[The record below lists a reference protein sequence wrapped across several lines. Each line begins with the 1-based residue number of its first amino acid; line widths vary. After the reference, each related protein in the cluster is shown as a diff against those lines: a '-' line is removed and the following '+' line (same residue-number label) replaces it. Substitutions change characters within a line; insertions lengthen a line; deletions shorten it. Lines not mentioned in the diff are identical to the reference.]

1 MPLPDW
7 FKSRATP
14 DGATPDTPLDDD
26 DAHRIHIAAND
37 PAYPAKREAA
47 VTLICAAIDAIA
59 TPMGYTRKGT
69 TWSRSSPR
77 GRTII
82 NLQRSQYGW
91 HADINLRYILPNGE
105 AASHGAWAGGYDV
118 RIGMFYKP
126 GEGHGSEPGRL
137 AYLDISEDPATLDLP
152 MHILHTRALPWLAT
166 HHQGTLGIAHPLP
179 T

>member
-14 DGATPDTPLDDD
+14 DGATPDTPLDD
-26 DAHRIHIAAND
+26 AHRIHIAAND
-37 PAYPAKREAA
+37 PDFPAKREAA
-47 VTLICAAIDAIA
+47 VTLICAEIDAIA

-69 TWSRSSPR
+69 TWSRSSLH

-105 AASHGAWAGGYDV
+105 AAHSGAWADGDDLHIGQFFQPDEGCGLEPS
-118 RIGMFYKP
+118 RI
-126 GEGHGSEPGRL
+126 
-137 AYLDISEDPATLDLP
+137 AYLDVSEDPATLDLP
-152 MHILHTRALPWLAT
+152 LHILRTRALPWLDA
-166 HHQGTLGIAHPLP
+166 HHTDIARPLP